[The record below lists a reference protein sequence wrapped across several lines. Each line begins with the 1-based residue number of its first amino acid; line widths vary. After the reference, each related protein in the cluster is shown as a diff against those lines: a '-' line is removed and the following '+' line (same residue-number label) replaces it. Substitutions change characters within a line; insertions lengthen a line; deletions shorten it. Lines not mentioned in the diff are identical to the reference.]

1 MSATSPTSQSLA
13 GQIATVTGAASGIGR
28 AIAVAFAK
36 AGADVVIHTKANT
49 AGLQETA
56 DLICETGQSVHQILG
71 DISLKVDCESLIS
84 QAISWQDSMDIW
96 VNNAGADVLTTDAAE
111 QSYDE
116 KLELLWHV
124 DVMGT
129 IRLSRSIG
137 SVMKSSGSGSILNM
151 GWDQAAQGMEGEPGE
166 LFGPTKGA
174 IIAFSKSLAASLA
187 PAVRVNCLAPGWIQT
202 KWGDDTSEYWSDRAK
217 SESLMGRWGTADDV
231 AAAALFLSSPAASF
245 QTGQVIPVNGGF
257 RHQHN
262 PRK

>member
-1 MSATSPTSQSLA
+1 MNSTSPTSPSLA

-36 AGADVVIHTKANT
+36 AGADVVIHTKSNVT
-49 AGLQETA
+49 GLQETA
-56 DLICETGQSVHQILG
+56 NLISETGRSAHQILG

-84 QAISWQDSMDIW
+84 QAMSWQDRLDIW

-116 KLELLWHV
+116 KLELLWQV

-137 SVMKSSGSGSILNM
+137 SLMKSRGAGSILNM
-151 GWDQAAQGMEGEPGE
+151 GWDQSAQGMEGEPGE

-187 PAVRVNCLAPGWIQT
+187 PVVRVNCLAPGWIQT
-202 KWGDDTSEYWSDRAK
+202 KWGDDTSEYWSNRAK